1 MPGTVLNQRI
11 HFAVLMLKPSFNFL
25 EATTESQKCS
35 KNGTLLE
42 TDEVRF
48 HAKDPTACSKTDWQ
62 VRPNKCIL
70 KSFKYLVN
78 NLEIYFTCTQC
89 ISMVTF

>member
-1 MPGTVLNQRI
+1 
-11 HFAVLMLKPSFNFL
+11 MLKPSFNFL

-48 HAKDPTACSKTDWQ
+48 HAKDPTACSKMDWQ